1 MAVAYLHEWSGATR
15 EIAQGVSDRINAV
28 LGDAPPAGSIF
39 HAEGESDGGW
49 WGFDVWESE
58 DAAQRFYEGIL
69 APALEAEGAP
79 PSQPRTM
86 PVHWHS
92 MEAPPAAG

>member
-1 MAVAYLHEWSGATR
+1 M
-15 EIAQGVSDRINAV
+15 AQGVSDRINAV
-28 LGDAPPAGSIF
+28 LGDAPPEGAIF

-69 APALEAEGAP
+69 APAVEAEGAP

-92 MEAPPAAG
+92 MEPPPAAG

>member
-1 MAVAYLHEWSGATR
+1 MSVAYLHEWSGATR
-15 EIAQGVSDRINAV
+15 EIAQGVSNRINAV
-28 LGDAPPAGSIF
+28 LGDAPPEGAIF

-58 DAAQRFYEGIL
+58 DAAQRFYDGIL
-69 APALEAEGAP
+69 APAVEAEGAP

-92 MEAPPAAG
+92 MEPPPAAG

>member
-28 LGDAPPAGSIF
+28 LGDAPPEGAIF

-49 WGFDVWESE
+49 WVFDVWESE
-58 DAAQRFYEGIL
+58 DAAQRFYDGIL
-69 APALEAEGAP
+69 QPAIEAEGAP
-79 PSQPRTM
+79 QGQMRTL